1 MIKYYWTRYL
11 AIYPAALLYMLQYT
25 ENKLTE
31 YLTWFNRTVDFRH
44 VMKRR
49 NLELTSKIKLL
60 RVGLWSI
67 WFVLELIVAL
77 CVYLGFVDQTI
88 VWGFVGLIIIIL
100 FPFLVAYG
108 IIIPLALGHVLIQK
122 PREKTIIEEAR
133 HIFANHKGKKIAIAG
148 SFGKTTTK
156 EILATVLSESLNVAA
171 TPGNM
176 NTPLGVSRFA
186 RKLTGRED
194 VLIVEF
200 GEGKV
205 GDVTELCQLSQPT
218 MGIITGINEA
228 HLQNFK
234 TLDQTVATIFE
245 LKDYLGKDAKIYKN
259 KGNDLV
265 ASQISTSDTL
275 AYDESGVDGWKVSSA
290 VTSLEGTSFV
300 AKKGSKVIHA
310 HTQLIGLYEVG
321 VTVAA
326 ISIADSFGL
335 STKQI
340 EAGLAN
346 IKPFEH
352 RMEPRRLHG
361 AWVIDDTYNG
371 NSDGV
376 KVGLAL
382 LKDTK
387 AKRRIYVTPG
397 LVEQGA
403 KTEEV
408 HNMIGKLTATSADVV
423 VLMENSVTDFIVKGL
438 DDAHFK
444 GELILVSDP
453 LEFYTNMEQF
463 VAAGDVVLM
472 QNDWTDNY
480 V

>member
-11 AIYPAALLYMLQYT
+11 AIYPTALLYMLQD
-25 ENKLTE
+25 TE
-31 YLTWFNRTVDFRH
+31 YKLAEYVSWFNRTADFRR
-44 VMKRR
+44 VIKRR
-49 NLELTSKIKLL
+49 NLELTAKIKLL
-60 RVGLWSI
+60 RVGIWLI
-67 WFVLELIVAL
+67 WFILELAVAL
-77 CVYLGFVDQTI
+77 CVYLGFVDQTVI
-88 VWGFVGLIIIIL
+88 WGFVGLVVIIL
-100 FPFLVAYG
+100 FPFFVAYG
-108 IIIPLALGHVLIQK
+108 IIIPLAVGYVLIQK
-122 PREKTIIEEAR
+122 PREKAIIKEAR
-133 HIFANHKGKKIAIAG
+133 RIFAGHKGAKIAIAG
-148 SFGKTTTK
+148 SFGKTTAK
-156 EILATVLSESLNVAA
+156 EILATVLSTGLNVAA

-186 RKLTGRED
+186 RKLTGEED
-194 VLIVEF
+194 ILIVEF

-218 MGIITGINEA
+218 MGVITGVNEA
-228 HLQNFK
+228 HLQSFK
-234 TLDQTVATIFE
+234 TLDRTVATIFE

-259 KGNDLV
+259 KTNDLV
-265 ASQISTSDTL
+265 AGQISKSDPL
-275 AYDESGVDGWKVSSA
+275 AYDESGVDGWKVSGA
-290 VTSLEGTSFV
+290 VTSLEGTRFI
-300 AKKGSKVIHA
+300 AKKGDKVVHA
-310 HTQLIGLYEVG
+310 HTQLVGLYKVG

-361 AWVIDDTYNG
+361 AWIIDDTYNG

-376 KVGLAL
+376 KAGLAL
-382 LKDTK
+382 LKDAT

-397 LVEQGA
+397 LVEQGS

-408 HNMIGKLTATSADVV
+408 HNMIGKLAAKSADMV

-444 GELILVSDP
+444 GELVLVSDP
-453 LEFYTNMEQF
+453 LEFYTNLEQF
-463 VAAGDVVLM
+463 VAAGDVMLM